1 MPNKKVMIIR
11 LIVRLIKKILLNEIL
26 LNKIFHYGNLKEC
39 LMKVLKSDTRIWKNK
54 KYLLQG

>member
-39 LMKVLKSDTRIWKNK
+39 LMKVLKSDSHI
-54 KYLLQG
+54 